1 MIKNKK
7 LVLENAG
14 NLSPTVHF
22 CIKKNKTQNF
32 PKYII
37 LQQEREEVKLH
48 ERENN
53 LK

>member
-1 MIKNKK
+1 MLEISVLQFTFALKK
-7 LVLENAG
+7 
-14 NLSPTVHF
+14 
-22 CIKKNKTQNF
+22 KKTQNF